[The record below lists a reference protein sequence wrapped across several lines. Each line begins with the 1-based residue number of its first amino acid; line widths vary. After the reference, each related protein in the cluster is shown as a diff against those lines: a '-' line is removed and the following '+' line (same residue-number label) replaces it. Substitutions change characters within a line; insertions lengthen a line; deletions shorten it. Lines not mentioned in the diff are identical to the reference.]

1 MLTNIFLH
9 DIQLPHGAT
18 SLSLRVDIF
27 VWKIL
32 PNLETILIDGD
43 SSVIKTHI
51 FIFAALNLLLSEFLK
66 GEYGCREN

>member
-1 MLTNIFLH
+1 VLTNIFLH
-9 DIQLPHGAT
+9 DIQLPNGA
-18 SLSLRVDIF
+18 SSSSPRVDIF
-27 VWKIL
+27 VGEIL
-32 PNLETILIDGD
+32 PKLEIILIDGD